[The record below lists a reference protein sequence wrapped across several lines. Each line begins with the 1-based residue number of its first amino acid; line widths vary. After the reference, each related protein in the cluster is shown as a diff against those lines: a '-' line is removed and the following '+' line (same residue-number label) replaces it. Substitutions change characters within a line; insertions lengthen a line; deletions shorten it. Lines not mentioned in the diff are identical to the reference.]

1 MKDFFMTANEQNKTK
16 KQKKNALLMARLMLV
31 QIWIIIFYFPSLF
44 FPFRW
49 ITWLYPLAINF
60 YIWANRVR
68 MHDLTSVDCKKSQGM
83 IYASNHKCF
92 SDPVFISKFIP
103 RPFAYTMDQHVA
115 DIIPPFKIIIAK
127 MRFVPID
134 HRSVSG
140 LLRSYNTI
148 RKRLKDKI
156 SLIFFPEGKYVI
168 GEPVGQLRGGIAK
181 IAKNTGAKVVPVAL
195 YGIDQN
201 FLYEKK
207 LIWRDVYVKMGEPL
221 DFEDFNGD
229 ERLFVSTLRSK
240 IAQLYAEI
248 EAEVNQK

>member
-1 MKDFFMTANEQNKTK
+1 MNAD
-16 KQKKNALLMARLMLV
+16 KQSKPEKRKKNKLLFARLMLV
-31 QIWIIIFYFPSLF
+31 QAWIIIFYFPSLF

-92 SDPVFISKFIP
+92 SDPVFISKFVP

-115 DIIPPFKIIIAK
+115 DIIPPFKLIIAK

-148 RKRLKDKI
+148 KKRLKDKI

-168 GEPVGQLRGGIAK
+168 DEPVGQLRGGIAK

-221 DFEDFNGD
+221 DFEAFNGD

-240 IAQLYAEI
+240 IAQLYSEI
-248 EAEVNQK
+248 EEEVKKI